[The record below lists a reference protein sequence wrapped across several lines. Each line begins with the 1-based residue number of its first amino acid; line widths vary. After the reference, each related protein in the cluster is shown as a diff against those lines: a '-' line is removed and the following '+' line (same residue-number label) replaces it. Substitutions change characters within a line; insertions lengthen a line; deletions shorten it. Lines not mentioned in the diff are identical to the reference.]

1 MRPWFCKKELV
12 RGGGDS
18 FDGNGADSGTL
29 SNDGCDDIGSKKEFR
44 LEVRKK
50 YLISDILFSCR
61 EGNSATKNN
70 ISDFTCII

>member
-1 MRPWFCKKELV
+1 MDKDGVDKC
-12 RGGGDS
+12 
-18 FDGNGADSGTL
+18 DGNGADSGPL
-29 SNDGCDDIGSKKEFR
+29 SINGCDDIGSKREFR
-44 LEVRKK
+44 LELRKK